1 MTKPTPQQIKQAR
14 IDAGLTQSA
23 AAALIRQTTRAWQQ
37 YEAGDRE
44 ISLTAWELFLIN
56 TKKQLLHN

>member
-23 AAALIRQTTRAWQQ
+23 AAALIHQTVRAWQQ

-44 ISLTAWELFLIN
+44 ISLTAWDLFLIK
-56 TKKQLLHN
+56 TSIK